1 MKHLSEQDVFDC
13 IDDPSG
19 APARDAALHAAE
31 CDACRMRIAMYRQIR
46 VSAARVDTH
55 IVSKNFTKHVMSALG
70 VPKPAPRLSWL
81 SENGA
86 NIFAM
91 VFAVGIAGC
100 AVYVALNGSPDA
112 GDSVYA
118 RQYSVWRDAYQS
130 VMQVFA
136 ARNREVFLPVVSE
149 TKGVFNNVFL
159 IGAAALVLLGSLD
172 KLRSLSRVFRAR

>member
-1 MKHLSEQDVFDC
+1 MKHLSEQDVFDY

-19 APARDAALHAAE
+19 TAVRDAALHAAE
-31 CDACRMRIAMYRQIR
+31 CDACRKRIEMHRRIG
-46 VSAARVDTH
+46 VSAAGVDTH
-55 IVSKNFTKHVMSALG
+55 VLPKNFTARVMLTLG
-70 VPKPAPRLSWL
+70 APKAAPRLSWL

-91 VFAVGIAGC
+91 VFVVGIAGC
-100 AVYVALNGSPDA
+100 AVYVALHASPDA
-112 GDSVYA
+112 AESVYA
-118 RQYSVWRDAYQS
+118 RQYSLWRDAYAS

-149 TKGVFNNVFL
+149 TKGIFSSVFL

-172 KLRSLSRVFRAR
+172 KLRSLSRVFRIR